1 MTYYNGFPIQI
12 LRGPVPLSHLLLQN
26 FVRDGYFAVDATCG
40 NGHDT
45 LLLAQLVG
53 AGGHVWAFDIQQQA
67 INATGVKLAE
77 ASRTNRVTLIRSGHE
92 ELARYITSPVHAVLF
107 NLGYLPGGD
116 RNIITRPDTTES
128 ALKQSKELL
137 MPNGIVIVTIYP
149 GHNGGNEEQ
158 FTVENWASGLDP
170 RTFHCWRM
178 NQVNV
183 GNTAPYMLF
192 VQKSS

>member
-1 MTYYNGFPIQI
+1 M
-12 LRGPVPLSHLLLQN
+12 PLSHLLLQN
-26 FVRDGYFAVDATCG
+26 FVRDGYSAVDATCG

-67 INATGVKLAE
+67 INATGDRLAE
-77 ASRTNRVTLIRSGHE
+77 ESLTNRATLIQRGHE
-92 ELARYITSPVHAVLF
+92 ELARYVTSPVQTVLF

-116 RNIITRPDTTES
+116 RSIITLPDTTVI
-128 ALKQSKELL
+128 ALKQSLELL

-158 FTVENWASGLDP
+158 SAVENWATMLDP
-170 RTFHCWRM
+170 REFQCWRM
-178 NQVNV
+178 NQINV
-183 GNTAPYMLF
+183 STSAPYMIL
-192 VQKSS
+192 VQKTS